1 MDSRWRLSSIEDMI
15 EPKTANTCCSL
26 LDSVKRMKAN
36 LSVSASAELL
46 NIKDLKEQVQ
56 GKFLG
61 RARYWFPTPHDEVPA
76 MIKAICG
83 ATSAKDEGIRGP
95 ILRKLAEDYCEN
107 HRLLAHERCVQAL
120 REHGGFAIG
129 LTEAVRKCLQ
139 WHFTTSKN
147 ENIALKQKIP
157 RFEKDERREREVNS

>member
-1 MDSRWRLSSIEDMI
+1 
-15 EPKTANTCCSL
+15 
-26 LDSVKRMKAN
+26 MKIN
-36 LSVSASAELL
+36 ISVSASAELL
-46 NIKDLKEQVQ
+46 NIKDLKEQAQ

-61 RARYWFPTPHDEVPA
+61 RARYWFPTPHDEIPA

-107 HRLLAHERCVQAL
+107 QGLLAHERASF
-120 REHGGFAIG
+120 EGAWGFAIG

-147 ENIALKQKIP
+147 ENIALKQKISG
-157 RFEKDERREREVNS
+157 FEEKDERREREVNL